1 MAAKQKK
8 LYKIE
13 TKGMET
19 RFYDNKR
26 LAQRDRVM
34 LTEQGY
40 AGLYIARGPDHW
52 RGETGNVVGR

>member
-13 TKGMET
+13 VEGMKT
-19 RFYDNKR
+19 RFYSSKMLAKR
-26 LAQRDRVM
+26 ERVM

-40 AGLYIARGPDHW
+40 AGLYIARGPDQW
-52 RGETGNVVGR
+52 RGETGNVVG